1 MDTEEHKI
9 SNTWTIWFHKIDDKR
24 WTIDSYKNIARIT
37 SLESYIC
44 YYKEISTFIHGM
56 FFVMKDNIPPL
67 WEDENN
73 INGGIITY
81 KLTKSHSDHVWK
93 ELTSALIGG
102 TLTNNMDLINGISIS
117 PKINNCIIK
126 IWVNKS
132 NMLTKIKFND
142 EIEFIKTN
150 IPIFKTFNN
159 TSY

>member
-1 MDTEEHKI
+1 MEIEKH
-9 SNTWTIWFHKIDDKR
+9 TINNIWKVWFHKIDDKD
-24 WTIDSYKNIARIT
+24 WSINSYNNVANID
-37 SLESYIC
+37 SLESFI
-44 YYKEISTFIHGM
+44 YYYRKISIFIHGM

-67 WEDENN
+67 WEDKNN

-81 KLTKSHSDHVWK
+81 KFTKVESDDVWK
-93 ELTSALIGG
+93 QLTMALIGN
-102 TLTNNMDLINGISIS
+102 TLTKDSKYINGISIS

-132 NMLTKIKFND
+132 NILTKIKFN
-142 EIEFIKTN
+142 EELEFIKNN

>member
-1 MDTEEHKI
+1 MYNEEHKI
-9 SNTWTIWFHKIDDKR
+9 SNNWTIWFHKIDDKR
-24 WTIDSYKNIARIT
+24 WTLDSYENIAEIN
-37 SLESYIC
+37 SIESYIY
-44 YYKEISTFIHGM
+44 YYKEIKTFVHGM
-56 FFVMKDNIPPL
+56 FFVMKENIPPL

-81 KLTKSHSDHVWK
+81 KLSKSNSDKTWK
-93 ELTSALIGG
+93 DLTSALIGG
-102 TLTNNMDLINGISIS
+102 TLTDNMDLINGISIS

-132 NMLTKIKFND
+132 NMLTKIKFNENLD
-142 EIEFIKTN
+142 FIHTN